1 MTWKFFGK
9 LEACVNVQMTKTSH
23 VIVNMNFMD
32 KIKIPSLSLSTPN
45 IFSFFSL
52 QNTVNNFTVMAVLL
66 S

>member
-32 KIKIPSLSLSTPN
+32 KIKIPSLSLYSQYFL
-45 IFSFFSL
+45 ILFFAKYSE
-52 QNTVNNFTVMAVLL
+52 
-66 S
+66 